1 LLRSV
6 SDVEA
11 GFVYFQQLN
20 ITFDEY
26 GNPTQ
31 APEALTLHRIAVAD
45 VASVL
50 ADASDSTP
58 LTTLAGADNVQL
70 LGASTRPSSLTPD
83 DILVIEGYLP
93 ASLFPQIQGAGA
105 LVASVVYNFPND
117 TETFVISRS
126 DGSGNVT
133 LSTPLPGGSIEDI
146 FLDPLRGLF
155 IRTESRGSTG
165 ELAYHVNPVTGV
177 LSQISTSLFD
187 GIAEGGGIPEGVA
200 FLSGTDGNDPLGD
213 ELAASAQSQWI
224 AGGSGNDT
232 LSGGA
237 GEDLLYGGPGGDT
250 LRGAGDADVLSGMG
264 GDDRLRGGLGADTIY
279 GGPGTDRVQYYSPEE
294 LDGDVVTGS
303 NTIWSG
309 SPSSIAAGLDNSTTD
324 RIQLFGTGIYDFDTA
339 DVSYIDRIDVVS
351 GVQGAAQGDFE
362 LILTPEM
369 AATANQNSNTANGD
383 IRVVGY
389 HDNGTQT
396 PPATTANIKVDA
408 TAFGTQA
415 LVVTGQDG
423 SGDPNAATA
432 FGGMRGNDT
441 LLGGGGG
448 DYLFSGGGNDSIV
461 SGGGNDTISGGAG
474 DDTINGGD
482 QIDLAVYVGALAEY
496 TVTFANGVLTVA
508 DTVSGRDG
516 TDQVSNVER
525 FQFADVF
532 YGHDGLGQ
540 LFIEPPPQ

>member
-1 LLRSV
+1 VLL
-6 SDVEA
+6 
-11 GFVYFQQLN
+11 
-20 ITFDEY
+20 
-26 GNPTQ
+26 
-31 APEALTLHRIAVAD
+31 
-45 VASVL
+45 
-50 ADASDSTP
+50 
-58 LTTLAGADNVQL
+58 
-70 LGASTRPSSLTPD
+70 
-83 DILVIEGYLP
+83 EGYLP
-93 ASLFPQIQGAGA
+93 I
-105 LVASVVYNFPND
+105 SVFNG
-117 TETFVISRS
+117 T
-126 DGSGNVT
+126 DGSALA
-133 LSTPLPGGSIEDI
+133 LSVIYDMATDSETAIASRITSEGVVSKTSVLPGLVEDVFI
-146 FLDPLRGLF
+146 HPLHGLF
-155 IRTESRGSTG
+155 IRTEEWTSTSTSVYT
-165 ELAYHVNPVTGV
+165 AAQAFHINPATGV
-177 LSQISTSLFD
+177 LSEISTSLFD
-187 GIAEGGGIPEGVA
+187 GIAQGGGIPVGVA

-213 ELAASAQSQWI
+213 ELAASTQSQWI

-324 RIQLFGTGIYDFDTA
+324 RIQLFGAGIYDFDTA

-369 AATANQNSNTANGD
+369 AATANQDSNTANGD

-415 LVVTGQDG
+415 LFVTGQDG

-448 DYLFSGGGNDSIV
+448 DYLFSGSGNDSIR
-461 SGGGNDTISGGAG
+461 GGAGIDTIDGGAGSDTINGGAG

-482 QIDLAVYVGALAEY
+482 QIDLATYVGGRGQYNVE
-496 TVTFANGVLTVA
+496 FANGVLTLT
-508 DTVSGRDG
+508 DIVSARDG
-516 TDQVSNVER
+516 VDRVSNVER
-525 FQFADVF
+525 FQFADLF
-532 YGHDGLGQ
+532 YVLDISKPELLVLETGG
-540 LFIEPPPQ
+540 